1 MRLRDREFVLDLGIE
16 VRDHLEEEQGLQG
29 SWEGVEGVGKSVRA
43 QDN

>member
-29 SWEGVEGVGKSVRA
+29 CVIGGISSQR
-43 QDN
+43 